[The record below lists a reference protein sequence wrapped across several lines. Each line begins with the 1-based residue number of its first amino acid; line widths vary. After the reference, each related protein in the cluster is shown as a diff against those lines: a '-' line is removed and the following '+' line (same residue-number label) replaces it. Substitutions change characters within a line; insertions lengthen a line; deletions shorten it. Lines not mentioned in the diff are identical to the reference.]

1 MHPQLERCY
10 DLAIKGAWNH
20 PFFLI
25 PLGHCE
31 WHEGDPAHVKTAM
44 VFPIVQDK
52 NAVIQL
58 HINTEWIAAQPD
70 DQIFG
75 LLCHEILHCM
85 LQHHERGGGKNQE
98 TWGEATDMA
107 INQSLVSSG
116 IKIPTGGLMPP
127 QDSTEDAAEELYE
140 KLEKKEISKPKNS
153 DSQHVGRGCMPQ
165 KGNQPSPGDEPG
177 ESPASGE
184 GQGQGEGEGQGQGDP
199 SPQDGDSAPS
209 PGQSESS
216 DRAWGEMAAQAQVMS
231 RGTGSAKII
240 AKLFTPAIIK
250 TKWDRLLKRAAN
262 RALSKGGR
270 DNQTF
275 ARTNRRSGDI
285 VLPGWISHRPSIT
298 AIIDSSGS
306 VNDQMLRSALTSVKE
321 CAKASGV
328 RVFLAVHDG
337 RCYYADWI
345 KPETTVEQISAL
357 CSSRGGTDPT
367 GAFEAV
373 QNARGKFDC
382 GVYLTDGE
390 VGQYPDKPT
399 NVKRMIVGV
408 LGDRKSTYRATVPET
423 WLEVPVEIDG
433 DIGAP
438 GSLPNLADDSDDDY

>member
-1 MHPQLERCY
+1 MSIEDHPQLQRCY
-10 DLAIKGAWNH
+10 DLAIKGSWQH

-31 WHEGDPAHVKTAM
+31 WFEGNPDHVKTAM
-44 VFPIVQDK
+44 VCPIVQDK
-52 NAVIQL
+52 NPIIQL
-58 HINTEWIAAQPD
+58 HINTEWITSVPD

-85 LQHHERGGGKNQE
+85 LQHHERSGGKNLE

-116 IKIPTGGLMPP
+116 IKIPTGGLLPP
-127 QDSTEDAAEELYE
+127 DDSTEDASEELYD
-140 KLEKKEISKPKNS
+140 KLEKREIPKPRNS
-153 DSQHVGRGCMPQ
+153 DSQHVGRGCVPQ
-165 KGNQPSPGDEPG
+165 KSQTPASDPG
-177 ESPASGE
+177 ESPAQGQGDGQGE
-184 GQGQGEGEGQGQGDP
+184 GQGDGQGNDPGDGEGDQS
-199 SPQDGDSAPS
+199 SPF

-231 RGTGSAKII
+231 RGTGSAKVI
-240 AKLFTPAIIK
+240 ARLFTPAIIK

-275 ARTNRRSGDI
+275 ARVNRRSGDI

-306 VNDQMLRSALTSVKE
+306 VSDQMLRSALTSVVQ
-321 CAKASGV
+321 CAKVSGV

-337 RCYYADWI
+337 RCYFADWI
-345 KPETTVEQISAL
+345 KPETTVAQISAL
-357 CSSRGGTDPT
+357 CSSRGGTDPA

-373 QNARGKFDC
+373 QNARAKFDA

-390 VGQYPDKPT
+390 VGQYPDKPS

-408 LGDRKSTYRATVPET
+408 LGDHKSSYRAEIPES
-423 WLEVPVEIDG
+423 WLEVAVEIDG
-433 DIGAP
+433 EIGID
-438 GSLPNLADDSDDDY
+438 LP